1 MSGARDA
8 DISRLAPLT
17 QDPFFRAMLS
27 RPRTAFFRACFA
39 GLVSLA
45 CATAWAVNAES
56 DSVPQETLAKAKAGD
71 AQAQFELGI
80 FYSNNGSIKNYRP
93 RDADEW
99 LRKAAEQ
106 NHLGAMLQLIDLDYA
121 EQGLGWD
128 DSEIARWLER
138 AAALGHTRSASRLGI
153 LLWNGGRGLPQD
165 RARAYPLVRTAA
177 LRGDETALLL
187 LAERALD
194 GIGVK
199 RDPAVAVQI
208 LNFGAKD
215 GILRARQHIKVL
227 PENARRLPYPA
238 EIFNK
243 LEKLADKKDPDALL
257 LLALSQ
263 QNDPDYLS
271 QHADDSVESRRA
283 KIRTLL
289 EKAAAVGQ
297 PEALARLGIIYAN
310 GQGVPV
316 DNDKAVGY
324 FERGAAANNALSQL
338 NLAVLIMDGK
348 AGRADPARVVSLLTA
363 ASATNPNAAFE
374 LGMIYY
380 EGQLQPRDIGRA
392 QSLFEQAAQSGHEGA
407 LINLGVIS
415 INGENGT
422 ADPVAAQKWWMMAQL
437 GGSKK
442 GDELVKRSAP
452 RLTAEQRADAAH
464 QVHEWQEVRI
474 KARAA
479 QLPELTLD

>member
-1 MSGARDA
+1 
-8 DISRLAPLT
+8 
-17 QDPFFRAMLS
+17 MLS
-27 RPRTAFFRACFA
+27 LPRTAFLHACLVAF
-39 GLVSLA
+39 VSLT
-45 CATAWAVNAES
+45 CTTAWGIGTDS
-56 DSVPQETLAKAKAGD
+56 DSVPLETLAKAKAGD
-71 AQAQFELGI
+71 AQAQFELGV
-80 FYSNNGSIKNYRP
+80 FYSNSRALKNYRP

-106 NHLGAMLQLIDLDYA
+106 NHLGATLLLIDLDFVDPS
-121 EQGLGWD
+121 LGWD
-128 DSEIARWLER
+128 DSEIARWLGR

-165 RARAYPLVRTAA
+165 RAKAYPLVRTAA
-177 LRGDETALLL
+177 LRGDETALLF
-187 LAERALD
+187 LAQRALD

-199 RDPAVAVQI
+199 RDPAVAVKI

-215 GILRARQHIKVL
+215 GILRARQEMKVL
-227 PENARRLPYPA
+227 PENARRLEYPA

-243 LEKLADKKDPDALL
+243 LEKLAAKKDPDALL

-263 QNDPDYLS
+263 QGDPDYLS
-271 QHADDSVESRRA
+271 QHADDSVEGRRA

-289 EKAAAVGQ
+289 EKLAALGQ

-310 GQGVPV
+310 GQGVPI
-316 DNDKAVGY
+316 DNAKAADY
-324 FERGAAANNALSQL
+324 FERGATAGNALSQL

-348 AGRADPARVVSLLTA
+348 IPRADPTRVVSLLTV
-363 ASATNPNAAFE
+363 ASTSNPNAAFE

-380 EGQLQPRDIGRA
+380 EGRLQPRDIGRA
-392 QSLFEQAAQSGHEGA
+392 QTLFEQAAQNGHEGA

-422 ADPVAAQKWWMMAQL
+422 TDPVAAQKWWVMAQL

-442 GDELVKRSAP
+442 GDDLVKRSAP
-452 RLTAEQRADAAH
+452 RLTADQRASAAH
-464 QVHEWQEVRI
+464 QIHEWQEVQI
-474 KARAA
+474 KNRAA
-479 QLPELTLD
+479 QLPELTVE